1 MPRDY
6 PLENIRNIGIMAHID
21 AGKTTLTERILFYTG
36 KVYKLGEVH
45 EGDATMDWME
55 QERERGITIT
65 SAATTCFWKN
75 CRINI
80 IDTPGHV
87 DFTIEVERSM
97 RVLDGAIAVF
107 DSVNGVEPQTETV
120 WRQANKYK
128 VPRIAFLNKMDRIGA
143 DFWMSVRS
151 IEEKLSAH
159 PVPLQIPIGAEDK
172 FEGVIDL
179 IEMKA
184 IIWLDETLGAKY
196 EIREIPKELLEDA
209 RRNHE
214 ILMESLCL
222 IDDHFMEKYIDRKD
236 ISVEEIKRVIRKG
249 TLEFKIVPVLCGT
262 AFKNKGVQP
271 VLDAVVDFLPSP
283 IDIPPVTG
291 YDPDIDEDETDEQA
305 KKPTLTRI
313 ADDNEKFTAI
323 AFKIMS
329 DPYVG
334 RLTYFRVYSGRIKSG
349 SVVYNSTKKI
359 KERLG
364 RILLMHANQ
373 REEIEE
379 AMTGDIVAGIG
390 LKETSTGDTLCDENA
405 KIVLER
411 MVFPDPVI
419 FVAVEP
425 KTKQDQEK
433 MSFALNKLAEEDPTF
448 KVKTDP
454 ETGQT
459 IISGMG
465 ELHLEII
472 VDRMRREFKVE
483 ANVGKPEVAY
493 RETISKMVKNIQG
506 KYIRQTG
513 GRGQYGHVI
522 IDVEPRER
530 GAGYEFVNKI
540 VGGVIPKEYIPA
552 IDKGIK
558 ETLENGIVAGYPV
571 NDIKVILHDGSYH
584 EVDSSEIAFKIAA
597 SQAIKEA
604 VLKADPQILEPLMEI
619 EIITPEEF
627 IGDIIGNLTS
637 KRAKIEKI
645 EKRGKMQVIKA
656 LSPLSEMFGFATE
669 LRSMSQGRA
678 TYTMQFAK
686 YELVPNNIKEN
697 IIQKFSGKPILNV

>member
-1 MPRDY
+1 MPREY

-21 AGKTTLTERILFYTG
+21 AGKTTLTERILYYTG

-65 SAATTCFWKN
+65 SAATTCFWKES
-75 CRINI
+75 RINI

-120 WRQANKYK
+120 WRQANKYR
-128 VPRIAFLNKMDRIGA
+128 VPRIAFLNKMDRVGA
-143 DFWMSVRS
+143 DFWMSVHS

-159 PVPLQIPIGAEDK
+159 PLPLQIPIGAEEK
-172 FEGVIDL
+172 FTGVIDL

-184 IIWLDETLGAKY
+184 VIWLDETLGAKY
-196 EIREIPKELLEDA
+196 EIREIPGELLSEA
-209 RRNHE
+209 KKNHE
-214 ILMESLCL
+214 KLIESLCL
-222 IDDHFMEKYIDRKD
+222 IDDHFMEKYIEKKE
-236 ISVEEIKRVIRKG
+236 ITVEEIKKVIRKG

-271 VLDAVVDFLPSP
+271 LLDAVVDFLPSP
-283 IDIPPVTG
+283 VDVPAVTG
-291 YDPDIDEDETDEQA
+291 YDPDIDETEEQA
-305 KKPTLTRI
+305 SQPTLKRI
-313 ADDNEKFTAI
+313 PDDNEKFTAI

-334 RLTYFRVYSGRIKSG
+334 RLTYFRVYSGKITSG
-349 SVVYNSTKKI
+349 SYVYNSTKKV

-390 LKETSTGDTLCDENA
+390 LKETSTGDTLCDESA
-405 KIVLER
+405 KIVLEK

-425 KTKQDQEK
+425 KTKPDQEK

-448 KVKTDP
+448 KIKADT

-472 VDRMRREFKVE
+472 VDRMKREFKVE
-483 ANVGKPEVAY
+483 ANVGRPEVAY
-493 RETISKMVKNIQG
+493 RETIGKPVKNIAG
-506 KYIRQTG
+506 KYVRQTG
-513 GRGQYGHVI
+513 GRGQYGHVV
-522 IDVEPRER
+522 IDIEPKER
-530 GAGYEFVNKI
+530 GTGYEFINKI
-540 VGGVIPKEYIPA
+540 VGGVIPKEYISA

-571 NDIKVILHDGSYH
+571 NDIKVILRDGSYH

-604 VLKADPQILEPLMEI
+604 VRQAEPKILEPLMEI
-619 EIITPEEF
+619 EVITPEEF
-627 IGDIIGNLTS
+627 MGDIIGNLAA
-637 KRAKIEKI
+637 KRSKIEKL
-645 EKRGKMQVIKA
+645 EKRGKMQIIKA
-656 LSPLSEMFGFATE
+656 LSPLSEMFGYATD

-686 YELVPNNIKEN
+686 YELVPDNIKEN
-697 IIQKFSGKPILNV
+697 IIQRFSGKPMLNV

>member
-1 MPRDY
+1 MTRKY
-6 PLENIRNIGIMAHID
+6 PLEKIRNIGIMAHID

-55 QERERGITIT
+55 QERERGITIM
-65 SAATTCFWKN
+65 SAATTCLWKEH
-75 CRINI
+75 RINI

-97 RVLDGAIAVF
+97 RVLDGAVTVF

-128 VPRIAFLNKMDRIGA
+128 VPRIVFLNKMDRVGA
-143 DFWMSVRS
+143 DFWMSVQS

-172 FEGVIDL
+172 FIGVIDL
-179 IEMKA
+179 INMNA
-184 IIWLDETLGAKY
+184 IIWDNESLGVDYKIMEIPEEYLPAARKNHEKLMETLAYLDE
-196 EIREIPKELLEDA
+196 
-209 RRNHE
+209 
-214 ILMESLCL
+214 
-222 IDDHFMEKYIDRKD
+222 HFMEQYVDKNEIT
-236 ISVEEIKRVIRKG
+236 VEEIKRVIRKG
-249 TLEFKIVPVLCGT
+249 TIEFSIVPVLCGT

-271 VLDAVVDFLPSP
+271 LLDAVVDYLPSP
-283 IDIPPVTG
+283 ADLPPVKG
-291 YDPDIDEDETDEQA
+291 FDPDMKDSEGIIQ
-305 KKPTLTRI
+305 PTLERK
-313 ADDNEKFTAI
+313 ADDNEKFSAI
-323 AFKIMS
+323 AFKIVS

-334 RLTYFRVYSGRIKSG
+334 RLTYFRVYSGKIDSG
-349 SVVYNSTKKI
+349 SYVYNSTRKI

-373 REEIEE
+373 REEIDE
-379 AMTGDIVAGIG
+379 ALTGDIVAGIG

-405 KIVLER
+405 KILFEK
-411 MVFPDPVI
+411 MVFPEPVI
-419 FVAVEP
+419 FIAVEP
-425 KTKQDQEK
+425 KTKSDQEK
-433 MSFALNKLAEEDPTF
+433 MSLALNKLAEEDPSF
-448 KVKTDP
+448 KIRVDN

-472 VDRMRREFKVE
+472 IDRMKREFNVE
-483 ANVGKPEVAY
+483 ANVGAPEVAY
-493 RETISKMVKNIQG
+493 RETISKAVKNVEG

-522 IDVEPRER
+522 IDVEPKPR
-530 GAGYEFVNKI
+530 GTGNEFVNKI
-540 VGGVIPKEYIPA
+540 VGGVIPKEYISA
-552 IDKGIK
+552 VEKGIK
-558 ETLENGIVAGYPV
+558 ESLENGIVAGYPV
-571 NDIKVILHDGSYH
+571 NDVKVILCDGSYH

-597 SQAIKEA
+597 SLAIKDAIKQAE
-604 VLKADPQILEPLMEI
+604 PQILEPLMEL
-619 EIITPEEF
+619 EVVTPEEF
-627 IGDIIGNLTS
+627 MGDIIGYLAA
-637 KRAKIEKI
+637 KRSKIEKL

-656 LSPLSEMFGFATE
+656 LTPLSEMFGFATS

-678 TYTMQFAK
+678 TYTMQFAR
-686 YELVPNNIKEN
+686 YELTPNNIKEN
-697 IIQKFSGKPILNV
+697 IIRKYSGKSVINV